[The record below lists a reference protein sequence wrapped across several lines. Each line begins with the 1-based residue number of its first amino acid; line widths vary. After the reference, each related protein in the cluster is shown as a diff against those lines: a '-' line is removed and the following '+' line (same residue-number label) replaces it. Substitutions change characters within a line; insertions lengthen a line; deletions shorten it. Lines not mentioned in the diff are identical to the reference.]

1 MKMVTTNQALEL
13 LQERGI
19 SVSYPTV
26 AQWTREGRFEGAE
39 REETERGPVWRIPVD
54 SVKKFDP
61 PKIGRPKSAPAT
73 QKRATG
79 RKNASNGTATTKSRA
94 KKGGKK

>member
-1 MKMVTTNQALEL
+1 MVTTNQALEL

-61 PKIGRPKSAPAT
+61 PKIGRPKSLPST
-73 QKRATG
+73 ENRATG
-79 RKNASNGTATTKSRA
+79 AARASHGTSTGR

>member
-39 REETERGPVWRIPVD
+39 REETERGPVWRIPVA

-61 PKIGRPKSAPAT
+61 PKIGRPKSAPAPE
-73 QKRATG
+73 KRATG
-79 RKNASNGTATTKSRA
+79 SARARNGASTK
-94 KKGGKK
+94 KKGRKR